1 MIPCKLL
8 VVAIGVNPETGMIKD
23 SGIRTDRGIIV
34 DDHMRTSMDNIYAA
48 GDVVKTRDMLS
59 GQQKNIAIWPLAV
72 RQGRIAGTNMAGGR
86 QVYAGGF
93 FMNSVEILGVPVIS
107 MGLSSIGESTYEELK
122 IYRQHKPE
130 SSIYRKIIVKDD
142 RVIGAILVGSIERAG
157 IYAGLINNRVDIS
170 EIKDNIV
177 REDFGII
184 QLPADYKKHLVI
196 GDGIEV

>member
-1 MIPCKLL
+1 MQ
-8 VVAIGVNPETGMIKD
+8 
-23 SGIRTDRGIIV
+23 
-34 DDHMRTSMDNIYAA
+34 TSIDNIYAA
-48 GDVVKTRDMLS
+48 GDVAKTRDMLS

-72 RQGRIAGTNMAGGR
+72 RQGRIAGLNMAGRRTLYG
-86 QVYAGGF
+86 GGF

-107 MGLSSIGESTYEELK
+107 IGLSSIDESTDEEIK
-122 IYRQHKPE
+122 IYRHFKPE
-130 SSIYRKIIVKDD
+130 SNIYRKIIIDSN

-170 EIKDNIV
+170 GIKDNIA

-184 QLPADYKKHLVI
+184 HLPADYKKHLVV